1 MREAALPA
9 ASAADPA
16 RRGERLARGFG
27 ALVGLTTGLIVLGAL
42 VRAHG
47 AGLACPDWPL
57 CFGELVPRLD
67 FHVAFEYAHRVVAGS
82 VGLLFVGL
90 AAAALRDEEL
100 RPRVARLVALA
111 VALLAL
117 QVVLGGLTVLHL
129 LAAWTVTSHLVVGNS
144 FNACLLLIALRLRGG
159 ERAAAL
165 PAAPARARLAVA
177 GAAALLALQVV
188 LGGLVSSTYS
198 GMACPEW
205 PACSGGSW
213 FPAFRGSVGLH
224 LAHRWNAYLL
234 VTTLVAAAFAT
245 RGVPRTGRL
254 VLLAAA
260 LGLAQACVGVANVLL
275 GIPVELTGLH
285 SGLSALLV
293 LTLTAALESL
303 TRRPAA

>member
-16 RRGERLARGFG
+16 RRAERLARGFG
-27 ALVGLTTGLIVLGAL
+27 ALVALTTALIVLGAL

-67 FHVAFEYAHRVVAGS
+67 FHVAFEYAHRVVAAT
-82 VGLLFVGL
+82 VGVLFLSL
-90 AAAALRDEEL
+90 AAVALRDEHL
-100 RPRVARLVALA
+100 RPRVSRLVAAA

-144 FNACLLLIALRLRGG
+144 FNACLLLIALRLRDGG
-159 ERAAAL
+159 RAAA
-165 PAAPARARLAVA
+165 PAGRAPARARRAVA
-177 GAAALLALQVV
+177 AAAALLGLQVV
-188 LGGLVSSTYS
+188 LGGLVSSTYA
-198 GMACPEW
+198 GLACPEW
-205 PACSGGSW
+205 PACNGGRW
-213 FPAFRGSVGLH
+213 FPAWRGSVGLH

-234 VTTLVAAAFAT
+234 VAALVGAALAA
-245 RGVPRTGRL
+245 RGVPRVGGL
-254 VLLAAA
+254 ALLAFG
-260 LGLAQACVGVANVLL
+260 LGLAQAAAGVANVLL
-275 GIPVELTGLH
+275 GIPVEVTGLH

-293 LTLTAALESL
+293 LTLVAALDSPA
-303 TRRPAA
+303 RRPT